1 MQHRLTVSPRTVVGK
16 SSITLAKDG
25 ALPAVVYGPKQEPI
39 SITVPLPE
47 FQALLRHGGESAL
60 IELAGLEK
68 PLQVL
73 IHDLDRDPVT
83 HIPRHADFFAVEKGA
98 KVTVSVPLAF
108 VGDSAAVK
116 AGANLVKV
124 LHEVEIESDPTKLP
138 SEIEVDISKLEA
150 MDDQIHVSDLK
161 APNGVE
167 ILMPA
172 DEVVAL
178 AQAVAEETED
188 SAAGPDMDAIAVEKK
203 GKTEGEEESAS

>member
-16 SSITLAKDG
+16 SSIILAKDG

-39 SITVPLPE
+39 SITVPLQE

-68 PLQVL
+68 PMQVL

-108 VGDSAAVK
+108 VGESAAMK

-124 LHEVEIESDPTKLP
+124 LHEIEIESDPSKLP
-138 SEIEVDISKLEA
+138 SEIEVDISKLAA
-150 MDDQIHVSDLK
+150 MNDQIHVSDLK

-167 ILMPA
+167 ILTPGE
-172 DEVVAL
+172 EVVAL
-178 AQAVAEETED
+178 AQAVEEDTEEE
-188 SAAGPDMDAIAVEKK
+188 SVGPDMDAIAVEKK
-203 GKTEGEEESAS
+203 GKAEEEEEAA